1 MDQSPIKLYLFGDS
15 ICFGQLVNSYKTW
28 AFNLAVELAKI
39 KNLGAPFV
47 VQNAG
52 VNGNTTRQALQR
64 MHYDVTSHCPDFI
77 MIQFGMNDCNYWA
90 DDLVLPRVSHQSF
103 AANIEE
109 IVDRS
114 VAAGVRHCFLNTNH
128 PSLKGEFSHY
138 SGISYD
144 QSNEQYNQLIRDVH
158 KGMVSKGK
166 PVTLIDMEKTWLSH
180 LKNSSTLQH
189 QRLLLE
195 DGIHLSEKG
204 HLLYSNNLIPSV
216 IDKLSNIIGKP
227 DSFSS

>member
-15 ICFGQLVNSYKTW
+15 ICFGQLVNAYKTW
-28 AFNLAVELAKI
+28 AFNLAVELSEI
-39 KNLGAPFV
+39 KNFGAPFV

-64 MHYDVTSHCPDFI
+64 MHYDVTSHRPDFI

-90 DDLVLPRVSHQSF
+90 DDLLLPRVSHQSF
-103 AANIEE
+103 VANIEE

-138 SGISYD
+138 SDITYD

-158 KGMVSKGK
+158 KGMVSEGK
-166 PVTLIDMEKTWLSH
+166 PVTLIDMERTWLSH
-180 LKNSSTLQH
+180 LKNSSFLQH

-195 DGIHLSEKG
+195 DGIHLSEEG

-216 IDKLSNIIGKP
+216 IDKLTSIIGKP
-227 DSFSS
+227 DSYSS